1 MKKFSWDHPPQCP
14 CQQIR
19 ELHPDLTT
27 TSIEGIDHIASEARL
42 LTVSRRLQFW
52 LSCSAQT
59 QVYPGFEEYCRIS
72 WHAVDQW
79 LQHYKIG
86 GIQYLRWRE
95 FIAKQWTLHQKSA
108 VVPVSMADISIYVHL
123 WMNWSFKDEITLLL
137 TYMSTALFCIIMFS
151 DLLLVIPKYTPRE
164 T

>member
-59 QVYPGFEEYCRIS
+59 QVYPDFEEYCRNS

-86 GIQYLRWRE
+86 GIQYLQWRSGL
-95 FIAKQWTLHQKSA
+95 FIRNQPWFQSA
-108 VVPVSMADISIYVHL
+108 WQISSIYVHW
-123 WMNWSFKDEITLLL
+123 WMNWSFKDETTLLL
-137 TYMSTALFCIIMFS
+137 TYMSTARFCIIMFS